1 MSRGLGR
8 IERAILDIV
17 EDDDHYQHSYAA
29 EDLAVDVYRLLDG
42 EESDDDR
49 RLARAHVVAVLR
61 AMHSLARKFPD
72 RVTLI
77 GGKGR
82 EPLWIGTPT
91 DIAREAAEKAA
102 DLR

>member
-29 EDLAVDVYRLLDG
+29 EDLAVEVYRLLD
-42 EESDDDR
+42 EEKSDDDR

-61 AMHSLARKFPD
+61 AMHSLVRKYPD
-72 RVTLI
+72 RFALT

-82 EPLWIGTPT
+82 ESLWLALCEARGKPT
-91 DIAREAAEKAA
+91 IETNSAA
-102 DLR
+102 

>member
-29 EDLAVDVYRLLDG
+29 EDLAVEVYRLLD
-42 EESDDDR
+42 EEKSDDDR

-61 AMHSLARKFPD
+61 AMHSLVRKYPD
-72 RVTLI
+72 RFALT

-82 EPLWIGTPT
+82 ESLWLVP
-91 DIAREAAEKAA
+91 RERLSQPIEANSAA
-102 DLR
+102 